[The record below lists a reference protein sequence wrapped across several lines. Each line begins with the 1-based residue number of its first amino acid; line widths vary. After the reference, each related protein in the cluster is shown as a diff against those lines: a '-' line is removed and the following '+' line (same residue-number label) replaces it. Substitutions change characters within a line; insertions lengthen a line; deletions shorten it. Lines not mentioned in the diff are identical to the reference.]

1 MGQMAGQSTGLRASA
16 LAPGP
21 PEIVFPAKQ
30 LDNNSSPRT
39 QAFAQAARQAFG
51 RPGCSWAAG
60 SKWLKV
66 ILGQPLGRKFGGEG
80 EFCVC
85 IIEERGAGKGNN

>member
-30 LDNNSSPRT
+30 LDNNSRRT
-39 QAFAQAARQAFG
+39 QASFAQAAWQAFG

-66 ILGQPLGRKFGGEG
+66 ILGQPLGRKFGGRES
-80 EFCVC
+80 FVFVS
-85 IIEERGAGKGNN
+85 